1 VTTAVHTVVE
11 TSTSSTKSVT
21 VVTPWGSSMSE
32 DFETLTCRHCG
43 TSVPTDQA
51 VDVETPVG
59 PVSLCYDCYHR
70 IMVEHPTPD
79 EGSHV

>member
-1 VTTAVHTVVE
+1 M
-11 TSTSSTKSVT
+11 KSVT

-59 PVSLCYDCYHR
+59 PVSLCYGCYHGL
-70 IMVEHPTPD
+70 MVDRPTYD